1 MFWDITQRSP
11 QRNHCSHLNLIP
23 FRYNPV
29 TALVPL
35 SGTPPFQACPITD
48 HFLTFHHGESHNG
61 WFELAHFNS
70 KLNAYQKLTAQK
82 IVALKK
88 DIFANLPTET
98 MGIFHLEQILE
109 KLLLGI
115 SVWEKRVPFV
125 TSSIQGSPGRPG
137 RLKDR
142 VRYWTGDKDEKSV
155 NGTQIPLGSFEEN
168 GTTFS
173 EILFIPNNFQW
184 NEPKSRVPFTSQTG
198 FPVFFGKWKT
208 LHETFNLPGVSLV
221 PYSTVQESL
230 HMYIHILH
238 GNVCTIRDKKCKGF
252 LLASHPF
259 LHHTLGQQPY
269 LPPHNNHLKNL

>member
-61 WFELAHFNS
+61 WFKLAHFNS

-109 KLLLGI
+109 NSRLLWDFRG
-115 SVWEKRVPFV
+115 
-125 TSSIQGSPGRPG
+125 Q
-137 RLKDR
+137 
-142 VRYWTGDKDEKSV
+142 WTVIWRTKYS
-155 NGTQIPLGSFEEN
+155 
-168 GTTFS
+168 
-173 EILFIPNNFQW
+173 
-184 NEPKSRVPFTSQTG
+184 
-198 FPVFFGKWKT
+198 
-208 LHETFNLPGVSLV
+208 GVSTLIL
-221 PYSTVQESL
+221 PYSYLTT
-230 HMYIHILH
+230 
-238 GNVCTIRDKKCKGF
+238 CTSPR
-252 LLASHPF
+252 P
-259 LHHTLGQQPY
+259 
-269 LPPHNNHLKNL
+269 LKFSSA

>member
-88 DIFANLPTET
+88 DIFANLLTET

-109 KLLLGI
+109 NLY
-115 SVWEKRVPFV
+115 WEFPFGKSAFHLSQVPFKGA
-125 TSSIQGSPGRPG
+125 QGG
-137 RLKDR
+137 
-142 VRYWTGDKDEKSV
+142 
-155 NGTQIPLGSFEEN
+155 
-168 GTTFS
+168 
-173 EILFIPNNFQW
+173 
-184 NEPKSRVPFTSQTG
+184 
-198 FPVFFGKWKT
+198 
-208 LHETFNLPGVSLV
+208 
-221 PYSTVQESL
+221 
-230 HMYIHILH
+230 
-238 GNVCTIRDKKCKGF
+238 
-252 LLASHPF
+252 LAA
-259 LHHTLGQQPY
+259 
-269 LPPHNNHLKNL
+269 

>member
-1 MFWDITQRSP
+1 MTDVQFHSQTLNICL
-11 QRNHCSHLNLIP
+11 HCNNVLGYYTTFHPKKPLLTSEPHS

-125 TSSIQGSPGRPG
+125 TSRIR
-137 RLKDR
+137 
-142 VRYWTGDKDEKSV
+142 
-155 NGTQIPLGSFEEN
+155 
-168 GTTFS
+168 
-173 EILFIPNNFQW
+173 
-184 NEPKSRVPFTSQTG
+184 SQTLS
-198 FPVFFGKWKT
+198 VT
-208 LHETFNLPGVSLV
+208 SLNLPRKFKMEANEAQLMLFLCEMLEIFIEE
-221 PYSTVQESL
+221 ESL
-230 HMYIHILH
+230 INSEDVAVDIFSAASTFMRRNCNELKAIVNTHCQNIHSMSLKSFS
-238 GNVCTIRDKKCKGF
+238 NYKR
-252 LLASHPF
+252 
-259 LHHTLGQQPY
+259 
-269 LPPHNNHLKNL
+269 HN